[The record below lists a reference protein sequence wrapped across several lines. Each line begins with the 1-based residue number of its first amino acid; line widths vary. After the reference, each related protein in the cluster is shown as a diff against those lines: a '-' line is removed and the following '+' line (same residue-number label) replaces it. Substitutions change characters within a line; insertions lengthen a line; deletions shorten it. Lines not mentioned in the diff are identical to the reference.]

1 MLRSAL
7 RFAAGAAVA
16 IVLWTF
22 GTPLYNAL
30 LAAVAEPIVRVDS
43 RLRNV
48 DTVANGR
55 RVMGR
60 GNEAEPSIP
69 GVVIPADQLTYN
81 VILLLGLFATNEKL
95 TQDRGF
101 VRLLIALAVL
111 FATHVLALVISLE
124 LTFATRTGV
133 WGATRY
139 TPLAQDFWTA
149 VEYGYRLFGMFGIAF
164 GCWWLARADARE
176 LRIEKIEN

>member
-16 IVLWTF
+16 IALWVL

-30 LAAVAEPIVRVDS
+30 LSIVAEPIVQVDS

-48 DTVANGR
+48 DTLANGR

-60 GNEAEPSIP
+60 GNEAEPSVP

-81 VILLLGLFATNEKL
+81 VILLLGLFATNKRWFR
-95 TQDRGF
+95 DRGF
-101 VRLLIALAVL
+101 LRLLIALGVL
-111 FATHVLALVISLE
+111 FATHVFALVISLE
-124 LTFATRTGV
+124 VTFATRTGA

-139 TPLAQDFWTA
+139 SPLAQDFWTA
-149 VEYGYRLFGMFGIAF
+149 VDYGYRLFGMFGIAF
-164 GCWWLARADARE
+164 ACWWLARADARE
-176 LRIEKIEN
+176 LRIEN

>member
-1 MLRSAL
+1 VLPSAL
-7 RFAAGAAVA
+7 RFAVGAAVGVVA
-16 IVLWTF
+16 WIF

-30 LAAVAEPIVRVDS
+30 LSVAAEPIVRVDS

-48 DTVANGR
+48 ETVANGR

-60 GNEAEPSIP
+60 GNEAEPSVP

-81 VILLLGLFATNEKL
+81 LVLLLGLFATNKRGL
-95 TQDRGF
+95 RDRGF
-101 VRLLIALAVL
+101 LRFLIALGVL

-124 LTFATRTGV
+124 VTFATRTAA
-133 WGATRY
+133 WGAARY

-149 VEYGYRLFGMFGIAF
+149 VDYGYRLFGMFGIAF
-164 GCWWLARADARE
+164 ACWWLARADARE
-176 LRIEKIEN
+176 LRIED

>member
-7 RFAAGAAVA
+7 RFVAGAAIATVVW
-16 IVLWTF
+16 IS

-30 LAAVAEPIVRVDS
+30 LSVVAEPIVQVDS

-48 DTVANGR
+48 DIMANDR
-55 RVMGR
+55 RVVAR
-60 GNEAEPSIP
+60 GNEAEPSVP

-81 VILLLGLFATNEKL
+81 VILLLGLFATNGRGL
-95 TQDRGF
+95 RDRGF
-101 VRLLIALAVL
+101 LRLLIALGVL

-124 LTFATRTGV
+124 LTFATRTGA

-139 TPLAQDFWTA
+139 TPFAQDFWTA
-149 VEYGYRLFGMFGIAF
+149 VDYGYRLFGMFGIAF
-164 GCWWLARADARE
+164 ACWWVARADARE
-176 LRIEKIEN
+176 LRIEN